1 MLTLECS
8 EMTPGSRG
16 AAEEETKL
24 QVCSGRLVDVRPR
37 ERPPQSVCQRQPSC
51 GWDLPSFVEDV
62 GPDPM
67 PDPTECEGS
76 EGLFLK

>member
-1 MLTLECS
+1 
-8 EMTPGSRG
+8 MTPGSRG
-16 AAEEETKL
+16 AAEEETTL
-24 QVCSGRLVDVRPR
+24 QVCSGRLVDVLPR

-67 PDPTECEGS
+67 PDPTECQGS